1 MRVWDVHPGYLS
13 RSRLLGQHVEIHAVW
28 SVIVGNREGY
38 SCHPETMRW
47 RGNLPWLKQV
57 HDLTA
62 AEMGLR
68 GFGHKSP
75 LEGLAG
81 PAGILDYIDH
91 PLKQFSLLREKYREQ
106 EGGRLVLPSNDRE
119 FWQQHQANIYSR
131 GRRVFRGLRL
141 QVKPG
146 PLGPELLEGVIDALK
161 IPLNLA
167 LAREALSLMAR
178 AVGLPLGGGDLGEEV
193 LGLYRV
199 AREQGYAPVLQAS
212 VLTDVL
218 AARKYGGEVP

>member
-1 MRVWDVHPGYLS
+1 MHPGYLS

-28 SVIVGNREGY
+28 SVITGNRDGY
-38 SCHPETMRW
+38 SRHPETMRW
-47 RGNLPWLKQV
+47 RENLPWLKQV

-81 PAGILDYIDH
+81 PSRTLEYVDH
-91 PLKQFSLLREKYREQ
+91 PLRQLSLLQEKYREQ
-106 EGGRLVLPSNDRE
+106 EGGRLILPRNNRE

-131 GRRVFRGLRL
+131 GRSIFRGIRP

-146 PLGPELLEGVIDALK
+146 PLGPELLEGVIDALR
-161 IPLNLA
+161 IPLNME
-167 LAREALSLMAR
+167 LARDALSLMAR
-178 AVGLPLGGGDLGEEV
+178 AMGLSQGWRDLGEEV
-193 LGLYRV
+193 LELYRR

-212 VLTDVL
+212 LLTDVM
-218 AARKYGGEVP
+218 AAWKYGGEVP